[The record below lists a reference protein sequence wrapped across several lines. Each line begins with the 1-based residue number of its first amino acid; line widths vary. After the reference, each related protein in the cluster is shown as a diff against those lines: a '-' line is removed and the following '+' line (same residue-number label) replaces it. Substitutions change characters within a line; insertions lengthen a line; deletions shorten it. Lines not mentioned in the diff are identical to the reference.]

1 MTATGNGGNRLVD
14 SLPADERDALMAG
27 AQFVQLRP
35 GQVMAEAGQPL
46 THAYFPLNGMFS
58 LVTVVE
64 DGSMVEASTIG
75 SEGMLGLQLALG
87 VDSSTNLRE
96 MCQIMS
102 DAIRIPADD
111 LRRAVTNGSR
121 LQGLLLRYAH
131 ALLLQAAQAVLCNR
145 RHAAE
150 QRCAKW
156 LLLSHDRVGA
166 DDFHLT
172 QEFLSQMLGV
182 RRASVTMVAS
192 DLRKRGLIAYHRGAI
207 RILDRVGLEAASC
220 VCYGIIRQEYDG
232 YLAAAQAAG
241 TA

>member
-1 MTATGNGGNRLVD
+1 MTATGDRGNRLVD
-14 SLPADERDALMAG
+14 SLPLAERDALMAR
-27 AQFVQLRP
+27 AQFVQLRS
-35 GQVMAEAGQPL
+35 GQILGDAGQPM
-46 THAYFPLNGMFS
+46 THAYFPRNGMFS
-58 LVTVVE
+58 LVTVVA

-75 SEGMLGLQLALG
+75 SEGMLGLQIVLG
-87 VDSSTNLRE
+87 VDSSANLRA

-102 DAIRIPADD
+102 DAISVPADD
-111 LRRAVTNGSR
+111 LRRVAANGST

-131 ALLLQAAQAVLCNR
+131 ALLAQAAQAVLCNR
-145 RHAAE
+145 RHPAE

-182 RRASVTMVAS
+182 RRASVTMVAN
-192 DLRKRGLIAYHRGAI
+192 DLRKRGLIAYRRGAI
-207 RILDRVGLEAASC
+207 RILDRAGLEAASC
-220 VCYGIIRQEYDG
+220 VCYGIIRKEYDG
-232 YLAAAQAAG
+232 YLVAAAAA